1 MPKARNREGSAC
13 VTCEGKL
20 ENKIF
25 SRNCTIQRIIV
36 VCEVRNIIGPLNL
49 VTVYLLN
56 SFFFF
61 SLRTMN
67 KL

>member
-25 SRNCTIQRIIV
+25 SRKCTIQRIIVVREILV

-56 SFFFF
+56 TFF
-61 SLRTMN
+61 SP
-67 KL
+67 